1 MGRSFRPVGVV
12 DNGSGA
18 LQYRE
23 RICGPPALYK
33 IPLLQKGVSERL
45 IARYL
50 CVERDLMRRVVLEEL
65 RAF

>member
-1 MGRSFRPVGVV
+1 MGLVLCGTGR
-12 DNGSGA
+12 GSA
-18 LQYRE
+18 
-23 RICGPPALYK
+23 GPQPYK

-45 IARYL
+45 ITRYS